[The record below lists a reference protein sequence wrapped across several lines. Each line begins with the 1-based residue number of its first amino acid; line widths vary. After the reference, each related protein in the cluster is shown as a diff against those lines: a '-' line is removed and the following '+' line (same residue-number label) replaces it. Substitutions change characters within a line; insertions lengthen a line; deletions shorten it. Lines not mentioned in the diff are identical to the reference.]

1 MIKVYQDFHYVIQD
15 DKIRLRRYMGQD
27 ENVVIPEYI
36 EGLPVTYVA
45 DRVNYNSIRLEE
57 NDLFNLI
64 KIDYR
69 YISIFKSM
77 DDINEYETY
86 QSDVKSYINKKIF
99 TYLLKN
105 DKLGDVMYDLI
116 RPDLDF
122 INTLDW
128 IKKSIANFEVPY
140 SSFQKE

>member
-1 MIKVYQDFHYVIQD
+1 
-15 DKIRLRRYMGQD
+15 MGQD